1 MGFWRDAAI
10 CQFVRLCG
18 SIARCSEQVLT
29 EVRLIVHFCSPTAPT
44 RNGGNDVIRN
54 PFSTPMTHINLIP
67 ADITFTERTHGQR
80 LEKTMSAVLLQYLET
95 IYHLRAFLVFEGE
108 LRLSISGRDHRSG
121 AKIFAKIF
129 TRS

>member
-1 MGFWRDAAI
+1 M
-10 CQFVRLCG
+10 
-18 SIARCSEQVLT
+18 
-29 EVRLIVHFCSPTAPT
+29 
-44 RNGGNDVIRN
+44 IRN

-67 ADITFTERTHGQR
+67 ADITFTEWTHGQR

-129 TRS
+129 TRSTIVE